1 MKNILQ
7 STKNKLSFSIY
18 IYILLLM
25 PKISQATTQACT
37 SGSNSLPFYDPLN
50 SSLTR
55 LLTHHAFVRRLVLT
69 CLILITLFTNVV
81 KAQCGDGSTNNGDCN
96 SFGGVTY
103 IADVT
108 TVPSVGLNTWNTLS
122 TTNLSKPYWV
132 FKNVQRGTIIRLA
145 NCTGEDSEFSISGPS
160 GFTYIKRDGDNE
172 FNVGL
177 GCSPNGNDESMYLY
191 CTQTGDYNIS
201 IIRNGCNNFSN
212 AGTKYLYWNV
222 TNRPCSGGTSYGSGV
237 WNGYVYDGTG
247 PDYFYGSIGTQPA
260 NDINVNWGTGQP
272 IGSGCGNMCDADNFS
287 TLWFMNQTYS
297 DGVYV
302 FSTPGNDDGRVLS
315 TNLTS
320 QISSHISLLLCN
332 LPLKNQQKQ
341 IKYTKNITTFV

>member
-1 MKNILQ
+1 MHMNINLQ
-7 STKNKLSFSIY
+7 FSNHYNRTIEQSSTATDDIIQTAKGLFNIDSDRKSYHASF
-18 IYILLLM
+18 
-25 PKISQATTQACT
+25 
-37 SGSNSLPFYDPLN
+37 F
-50 SSLTR
+50 TR
-55 LLTHHAFVRRLVLT
+55 LLST
-69 CLILITLFTNVV
+69 CLLASLFLLTLSS
-81 KAQCGDGSTNNGDCN
+81 KAQCGDGSTGNGDCG
-96 SFGGVTY
+96 SFGGVSY

-122 TTNLSKPYWV
+122 TANLSKPYWV

-247 PDYFYGSIGTQPA
+247 PDYFYGSIG
-260 NDINVNWGTGQP
+260 
-272 IGSGCGNMCDADNFS
+272 
-287 TLWFMNQTYS
+287 LWFYRHPT
-297 DGVYV
+297 
-302 FSTPGNDDGRVLS
+302 
-315 TNLTS
+315 
-320 QISSHISLLLCN
+320 C
-332 LPLKNQQKQ
+332 
-341 IKYTKNITTFV
+341 